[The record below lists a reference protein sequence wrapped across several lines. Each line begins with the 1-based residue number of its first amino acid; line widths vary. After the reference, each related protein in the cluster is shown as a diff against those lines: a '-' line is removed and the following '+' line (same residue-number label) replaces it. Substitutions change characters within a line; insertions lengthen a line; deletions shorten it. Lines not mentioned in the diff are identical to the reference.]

1 MSKLFLTKISYFFT
15 FQFCLSKSS
24 RNLKTQQ
31 VSEEVAEGM
40 DGPTDCHKGRSQI
53 LGPKWAHATGLM
65 EPEC

>member
-1 MSKLFLTKISYFFT
+1 MSKLFLTKIPYFFE

-40 DGPTDCHKGRSQI
+40 DGPTAACH
-53 LGPKWAHATGLM
+53 T
-65 EPEC
+65 